1 MSTPASPRSL
11 DRIEREFWAFH
22 FAHPEVYEALR
33 ALALRVK
40 RKGKGQYSIKALYE
54 TLRLSSI
61 LSFEGFWI
69 HNNGGHPKDTLLNNN
84 YTALYARLLMQQ
96 EPKLRGFFQVRARY
110 APGAPRNHKLD
121 IPPPEVVTQLREP
134 AVSGT

>member
-1 MSTPASPRSL
+1 MSATPAPRPL

-22 FAHPEVYEALR
+22 FAHPEVYDALR

-40 RKGKGQYSIKALYE
+40 RKGKAHYSIKALYE

-96 EPKLRGFFQVRARY
+96 EPKLKGFFQTRARY
-110 APGAPRNHKLD
+110 APGAPRQGPLEP
-121 IPPPEVVTQLREP
+121 PPPEVVPRNQPIR
-134 AVSGT
+134 VM